1 MRQSRYTQIRVVRE
15 KDPGQFQEAFNQAQ
29 VELQSKRPETVKIE
43 ITDDGL
49 VAIIQYEV
57 DVEVPETAEDEL
69 RVQGLYFTC
78 ENCPKFNPATNLD
91 GSVKQTSKHGTCFIS
106 DRTRRDS
113 IACEWF
119 CKQYL
124 KGEIQ
129 PVGGSK

>member
-1 MRQSRYTQIRVVRE
+1 MTPPTKERWCFFLRQSRYTQIRVVRE

-29 VELQSKRPETVKIE
+29 VELQSKRPETVKIK
-43 ITDDGL
+43 ITDDGM
-49 VAIIQYEV
+49 VAVIEYEV

-69 RVQGLYFTC
+69 RVQGLCFTC

-91 GSVKQTSKHGTCFIS
+91 GSVKQTSK
-106 DRTRRDS
+106 
-113 IACEWF
+113 
-119 CKQYL
+119 KYL